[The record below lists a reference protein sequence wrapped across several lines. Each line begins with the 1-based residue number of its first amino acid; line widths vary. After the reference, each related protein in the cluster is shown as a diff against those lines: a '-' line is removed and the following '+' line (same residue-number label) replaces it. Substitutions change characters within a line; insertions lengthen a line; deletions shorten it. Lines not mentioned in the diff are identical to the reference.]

1 MKKKIFPTL
10 IALSALSVS
19 ASAAFYSVT
28 GLSKLFAGASLE
40 VMVMAGSLE
49 VAKLVVASLLYQYWS
64 TINKVLRAYLS
75 VAMVVLVLLTSAG
88 IYGFLSSAYQDT
100 ASKASVVGKEA
111 QVYKVKKERFE
122 QNRADYQTEK
132 QKLDEDIS
140 QLRNALST
148 GSTTQSVDKKTGQL
162 VTKANNANRKTF
174 EAQLN
179 SAIAN
184 KEIVENKLIAATDS
198 ISALDMKILD
208 IESKAEL
215 SGELGPLKYLSNLT
229 GKPMDQ
235 IINWFLLVIIFVF
248 DPLAIALVI
257 AANFAFKQ
265 LKPTVTPTIEPE
277 PIVEKSE
284 PILPLEEL
292 VEQEEFINEVPE
304 PIIEEPKQKKMDPTY
319 SPPIYVSSYDPNY
332 KRKNDDEIKTY

>member
-1 MKKKIFPTL
+1 
-10 IALSALSVS
+10 
-19 ASAAFYSVT
+19 
-28 GLSKLFAGASLE
+28 
-40 VMVMAGSLE
+40 
-49 VAKLVVASLLYQYWS
+49 
-64 TINKVLRAYLS
+64 
-75 VAMVVLVLLTSAG
+75 
-88 IYGFLSSAYQDT
+88 
-100 ASKASVVGKEA
+100 
-111 QVYKVKKERFE
+111 
-122 QNRADYQTEK
+122 
-132 QKLDEDIS
+132 
-140 QLRNALST
+140 LST

-198 ISALDMKILD
+198 ISTLDMKILD

-265 LKPTVTPTIEPE
+265 LKPTVTPTIESE